1 MISAGEASSDLH
13 AANALKTL
21 QARGVHPQCFGMG
34 GLGLQELGMRLDVD
48 NRELAVIGIVEVLAR
63 YPEFKRKLRLL
74 RSLLAEEKPDLL
86 MLVDYPDF
94 NLKLAETAVSLNI
107 PVLYYISPQIWAW
120 RAGRIKRIG
129 RLVSHMAVL
138 FPFETKYYEAEHIP
152 VSYVGH
158 PLMDEVPRDL
168 ERADCRFTLD
178 LPHDARVIGLL
189 PGSRRGELNRLLPVL
204 IEAARLL
211 LQRDPTLRF
220 VLPLADALDDALLD
234 AHPALAELPL
244 QVVRR
249 NTHVAITACDA
260 VAVASGTAT
269 LEVALLG
276 VPMVI
281 LYKVQ
286 AVNYAILSRLVRIP
300 HIGLVNIVAERGI
313 VTELIQNEATP
324 DAVCAELTR
333 LLDDPTHADT
343 VRRDLADVSAR
354 MGAPGASARVGQL
367 IEQLATPA
375 RGGETG
381 SGL

>member
-1 MISAGEASSDLH
+1 MSFKLMISAGEASSDLH
-13 AANALKTL
+13 AANALETL
-21 QARGVHPQCFGMG
+21 HMRGVRPHCFGMG
-34 GLGLQELGMRLDVD
+34 GLALQKRGMRLDVD

-74 RSLLAEEKPDLL
+74 RSILAEQKPDLL

-138 FPFETKYYEAEHIP
+138 FPFETRYYEAENIP
-152 VSYVGH
+152 VTYVGH
-158 PLMDEVPRDL
+158 PLMDEVPRNLD
-168 ERADCRFTLD
+168 RANCRAELN
-178 LPHDARVIGLL
+178 LPADARVVGLL
-189 PGSRRGELNRLLPVL
+189 PGSRRGELSRLLPVL
-204 IEAARLL
+204 IGAAQLL

-220 VLPLADALDDALLD
+220 VLPLADALDDDLLD
-234 AHPALAELPL
+234 AHPALADLPV
-244 QVVRR
+244 QVVRH
-249 NTHVAITACDA
+249 NTHAAITACDA

-286 AVNYAILSRLVRIP
+286 AINYAILSRLVRIP
-300 HIGLVNIVAERGI
+300 HIGLVNIVAERGV
-313 VTELIQNEATP
+313 VTELIQADATP
-324 DAVCAELTR
+324 EAVCDEVHR
-333 LLDDPTHADT
+333 LLDDPDRAAS
-343 VRRDLADVSAR
+343 VRRDLSEVSAR
-354 MGAPGASARVGQL
+354 MGEPGASARVGQL
-367 IEQLATPA
+367 IETLATTA
-375 RGGETG
+375 C
-381 SGL
+381 